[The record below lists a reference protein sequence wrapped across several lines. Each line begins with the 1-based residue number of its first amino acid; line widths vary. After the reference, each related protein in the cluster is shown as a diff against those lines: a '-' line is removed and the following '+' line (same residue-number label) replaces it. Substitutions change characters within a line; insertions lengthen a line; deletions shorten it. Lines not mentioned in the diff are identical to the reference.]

1 MELLEQVPQF
11 IYFKKSSFGCN
22 RLEKSPSTHE
32 RFIQTA
38 NSGRILAN
46 KCRNCG
52 KIMLETMYY
61 CSQCSKDDFEF
72 IEFPGIGTVVTH
84 TIQSVAPEGFDDI
97 NSYAWVVFKLKDAPI
112 SASGFLPGIKT
123 PAELPIGS
131 TVKVKGYDA
140 KHGLTLE
147 KQGD

>member
-1 MELLEQVPQF
+1 M
-11 IYFKKSSFGCN
+11 
-22 RLEKSPSTHE
+22 EKSLSTHE

-38 NSGRILAN
+38 KGGRILAN
-46 KCRNCG
+46 KCKNCG

-61 CSQCSKDDFEF
+61 CSVCSKSDFEF
-72 IEFPGIGTVVTH
+72 VEFPGIGTVVTH

-97 NSYAWVVFKLKDAPI
+97 SSYAWVVFKLNDAPI
-112 SASGFLPGIKT
+112 SASGFLPGIKV

-131 TVKVKGYDA
+131 IVKVKGYDE

>member
-1 MELLEQVPQF
+1 VQQF
-11 IYFKKSSFGCN
+11 ISFRKSSIGVTD
-22 RLEKSPSTHE
+22 LENNPSTHE

-38 NSGRILAN
+38 K

-61 CSQCSKDDFEF
+61 CSQCSKSDFEF
-72 IEFPGIGTVVTH
+72 VQFPGIGTVVTH

-147 KQGD
+147 KQVD

>member
-1 MELLEQVPQF
+1 MEKNL
-11 IYFKKSSFGCN
+11 
-22 RLEKSPSTHE
+22 STHD

-38 NSGRILAN
+38 NSGKILAS
-46 KCRNCG
+46 KCKNCG

-61 CSQCSKDDFEF
+61 CSECSKSDFEF
-72 IEFPGIGTVVTH
+72 VEFPGIGTVVTH

-147 KQGD
+147 KQDA

>member
-1 MELLEQVPQF
+1 ME
-11 IYFKKSSFGCN
+11 KNS
-22 RLEKSPSTHE
+22 STHE

-38 NSGRILAN
+38 NNGKILAN
-46 KCRNCG
+46 KCKNCG

-61 CSQCSKDDFEF
+61 CSGCSKSDFEF
-72 IEFPGIGTVVTH
+72 VELPGIGTVVTH
-84 TIQSVAPEGFDDI
+84 TIQAVAPEGFEDI
-97 NSYAWVVFKLKDAPI
+97 NSYAWVVFKLQDAPI

-123 PAELPIGS
+123 PADLPIGS
-131 TVKVKGYDA
+131 TVKVKGFDA